1 MSTLDANTPDGL
13 LIEATLAG
21 RREAFDL
28 IVRRYQRALA
38 FVARGKLGQADLADD
53 VVQDTFLCAVKWLH
67 TYDSRYSFRTWL
79 WTILINQCS
88 RAAHKVG
95 RQRSLL
101 AGQCR
106 DAASRSPSEQCISSE
121 ASPLERILA
130 RESAQ
135 RLHELL
141 ARLPE
146 TQADALRLRFFGGL
160 KFQEI
165 AAAQECSLT
174 SAKARVRAGLIQLS
188 QWLGASEPIAAASG
202 VSP

>member
-1 MSTLDANTPDGL
+1 MPELDVNAPDGL

-38 FVARGKLGQADLADD
+38 FVARGKLGRADLADD
-53 VVQDTFLCAVKWLH
+53 VVQETFLCAVKWLH

-79 WTILINQCS
+79 WTILINQCA
-88 RAAHKVG
+88 RTAHKVG
-95 RQRSLL
+95 RQRNLL

-106 DAASRSPSEQCISSE
+106 EAAGTIAYDQCISSE
-121 ASPLERILA
+121 ATPLERILA

-160 KFQEI
+160 KFQEV
-165 AAAQECSLT
+165 AAAQGCSLT
-174 SAKARVRAGLIQLS
+174 SAKARVRTGLIQLS
-188 QWLGASEPIAAASG
+188 QWLGASEPIAAAGG